1 MSTSNAYPFGAT
13 TAGSRDTARVDTPAM
28 RLLVVED
35 EVIVGML
42 VEDMLQELG
51 YEVTALSTHLD
62 QAVEL
67 ASSSDIDF
75 AVLDLNL
82 NGQLSYPVADVLRG
96 RGLPFIF
103 ATGYGA
109 KILMPPYAGTPTL
122 QKPFQLEDL
131 RQTLAGIGI

>member
-1 MSTSNAYPFGAT
+1 MANA
-13 TAGSRDTARVDTPAM
+13 STARRALRV
-28 RLLVVED
+28 LVVED

-51 YEVTALSTHLD
+51 YEVAALSTHLE

-67 ASSSDIDF
+67 ARSSDIDF
-75 AVLDLNL
+75 AMLDLNL
-82 NGQLSYPVADVLRG
+82 NGKLSYPVAEALRL

-109 KILMPPYAGTPTL
+109 KVLVPPYAGTPTL
-122 QKPFQLEDL
+122 QKPFNLDEL
-131 RQTLAGIGI
+131 RRTLAEAGFRSGD

>member
-1 MSTSNAYPFGAT
+1 MAGESTI
-13 TAGSRDTARVDTPAM
+13 RRARRV
-28 RLLVVED
+28 LVVED

-67 ASSSDIDF
+67 ARTVDVDF

-82 NGQLSYPVADVLRG
+82 NGRLSYPVADVLCQRAV
-96 RGLPFIF
+96 PFIF

-109 KILMPPYAGTPTL
+109 KILVPPYAGTPTL
-122 QKPFQLEDL
+122 QKPFHLDDL
-131 RQTLAGIGI
+131 RHILTDAGL

>member
-1 MSTSNAYPFGAT
+1 MAGGSTV
-13 TAGSRDTARVDTPAM
+13 RRARRA
-28 RLLVVED
+28 RRALVVED

-51 YEVTALSTHLD
+51 YEVAALSTHLD

-67 ASSSDIDF
+67 ARDIDVDF

-82 NGQLSYPVADVLRG
+82 NGRLSYPAADMLRQ

-109 KILMPPYAGTPTL
+109 KILVPPYAGTPTL
-122 QKPFQLEDL
+122 QKPFHLDDL
-131 RQTLAGIGI
+131 RRILADAGL

>member
-1 MSTSNAYPFGAT
+1 MTDASTV
-13 TAGSRDTARVDTPAM
+13 RRARRV
-28 RLLVVED
+28 LVVED

-51 YEVTALSTHLD
+51 YEVVALSTHLD

-75 AVLDLNL
+75 AMLDLNL
-82 NGQLSYPVADVLRG
+82 NGQLSYAVADVLRR

-109 KILMPPYAGTPTL
+109 KFLVPPYAGTPTL
-122 QKPFQLEDL
+122 QKPFHLDDL
-131 RQTLAGIGI
+131 RRILTDAGL

>member
-1 MSTSNAYPFGAT
+1 MTNVS
-13 TAGSRDTARVDTPAM
+13 TARRARRV
-28 RLLVVED
+28 LVVED

-51 YEVTALSTHLD
+51 YEVAALSTHLE

-67 ASSSDIDF
+67 ARSSDIDF
-75 AVLDLNL
+75 AMLDLNL
-82 NGQLSYPVADVLRG
+82 NGKLSYPVAEALRL

-109 KILMPPYAGTPTL
+109 KFLVPPYAGTPTL
-122 QKPFQLEDL
+122 QKPFNLDEL
-131 RQTLAGIGI
+131 RRTLAEAGFRSGD

>member
-1 MSTSNAYPFGAT
+1 MTDASTV
-13 TAGSRDTARVDTPAM
+13 RRARRV
-28 RLLVVED
+28 LVVED

-51 YEVTALSTHLD
+51 YEVVALSTHLD
-62 QAVEL
+62 QAIEL

-75 AVLDLNL
+75 AMLDLNL
-82 NGQLSYPVADVLRG
+82 NGQLSYAVADVLRL

-109 KILMPPYAGTPTL
+109 KFLVAPYAGTPTL
-122 QKPFQLEDL
+122 QKPFHLDDL
-131 RQTLAGIGI
+131 RRILADAGL

>member
-1 MSTSNAYPFGAT
+1 MAHPSTV
-13 TAGSRDTARVDTPAM
+13 RRARRV
-28 RLLVVED
+28 LVVED

-51 YEVTALSTHLD
+51 YEVVGLSTHLE

-67 ASSSDIDF
+67 ARRSDLDF
-75 AVLDLNL
+75 AMLDLNL
-82 NGQLSYPVADVLRG
+82 NGQMSYPVADVLRE

-109 KILMPPYAGTPTL
+109 KILVPPYVGTPTL
-122 QKPFQLEDL
+122 QKPFHLEEL
-131 RQTLAGIGI
+131 KRMLAGIGV

>member
-1 MSTSNAYPFGAT
+1 MADESTI
-13 TAGSRDTARVDTPAM
+13 RRRRRV
-28 RLLVVED
+28 LVVED
-35 EVIVGML
+35 EVIIGML

-51 YEVTALSTHLD
+51 YEVAALSTHLD

-67 ASSSDIDF
+67 ARGIDIDF

-82 NGQLSYPVADVLRG
+82 NGHMSYPVADTLRE

-109 KILMPPYAGTPTL
+109 KILVPPYTGTPTL
-122 QKPFQLEDL
+122 QKPFHLDEL
-131 RQTLAGIGI
+131 RRILADAGL

>member
-1 MSTSNAYPFGAT
+1 MAAESIV
-13 TAGSRDTARVDTPAM
+13 RRARRV
-28 RLLVVED
+28 LVVED

-51 YEVTALSTHLD
+51 YEVAALSTHLD

-67 ASSSDIDF
+67 ARDIDIDF

-82 NGQLSYPVADVLRG
+82 NGRLSYPVADVLRQ
-96 RGLPFIF
+96 RALPFIF

-109 KILMPPYAGTPTL
+109 KILVPPYAGTPTL
-122 QKPFQLEDL
+122 QKPFHLDDL
-131 RQTLAGIGI
+131 RRMLANAGL

>member
-1 MSTSNAYPFGAT
+1 MTGDT
-13 TAGSRDTARVDTPAM
+13 TVRRARRV
-28 RLLVVED
+28 LVVED

-51 YEVTALSTHLD
+51 YEVAALSTHLD

-67 ASSSDIDF
+67 AQNIDIDF

-82 NGQLSYPVADVLRG
+82 NGHLSYPVADALRA
-96 RGLPFIF
+96 RRLPFIF

-109 KILMPPYAGTPTL
+109 KILVPPYAGTPTL
-122 QKPFQLEDL
+122 QKPFHPNDL
-131 RQTLAGIGI
+131 RRILADAGL